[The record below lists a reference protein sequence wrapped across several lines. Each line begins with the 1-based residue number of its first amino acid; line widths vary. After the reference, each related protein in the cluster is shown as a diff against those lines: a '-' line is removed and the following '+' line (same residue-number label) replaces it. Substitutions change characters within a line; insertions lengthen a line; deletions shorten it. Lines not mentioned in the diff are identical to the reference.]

1 MTQDSFGL
9 IKVKANERRTRAAA
23 LVAEDTCPLPSVFL
37 TLLRSLFDHVFP
49 RSHHTPL
56 CIQFQANVFSS
67 FLIFNI
73 IFTFSYS
80 FYYEG

>member
-37 TLLRSLFDHVFP
+37 TLLRSLFDHV
-49 RSHHTPL
+49 S
-56 CIQFQANVFSS
+56 
-67 FLIFNI
+67 
-73 IFTFSYS
+73 
-80 FYYEG
+80 G